1 MQLAW
6 KTESVIYVL
15 RSTYKLC
22 RLSAH
27 GSSRVIHASLHF
39 TAVGSCGLPCV
50 RRAAS
55 NTASS
60 AFSRVSLTQI
70 GHDAICWTVERCL
83 CNTNFVYTFWLLQDF
98 SDPSE
103 GVKFGDGPNYFLIW
117 LYYKMII
124 TIKTTVYYV
133 SWDWL
138 HCYMF
143 RPLSGHH
150 QGISIH
156 KFHIT
161 VVASFFMVRLRSR

>member
-1 MQLAW
+1 MLMQLAW

-83 CNTNFVYTFWLLQDF
+83 CNTNFRVHVLAFTRFQRPIWRCKIWWRAKLFSDLTVLQDDYHHKNNCLLRF
-98 SDPSE
+98 VGLVTLLHVS
-103 GVKFGDGPNYFLIW
+103 
-117 LYYKMII
+117 
-124 TIKTTVYYV
+124 TTKW
-133 SWDWL
+133 S
-138 HCYMF
+138 
-143 RPLSGHH
+143 PSGH
-150 QGISIH
+150 
-156 KFHIT
+156 
-161 VVASFFMVRLRSR
+161 